1 MSHCRCCCWGSVSAE
16 MEIRE
21 IIEEMESGRKEEEG
35 RTSGWESNKCLIK
48 LKCTFNNSTLNYEQY
63 LYSSKCTL
71 STSVIP
77 AGSNVL
83 FAPLLQYISVSGAE
97 PWSVPLPGLVKYR
110 RLPARPQQPALP
122 LTALNPAGPWGQW
135 RLPQPQRGQQHRKP
149 AGSHDAS
156 RHWQLAGWV
165 ELCVGVC
172 VRSLPV
178 CLRCSQ
184 VFDTW
189 IVSFSSC
196 HYLTP

>member
-1 MSHCRCCCWGSVSAE
+1 MSHCRCCCGSVSTE

-35 RTSGWESNKCLIK
+35 RTSGWEPNKCLIK

-63 LYSSKCTL
+63 LYSFKCTL

-83 FAPLLQYISVSGAE
+83 FAPLLQYIPVSGAE

-122 LTALNPAGPWGQW
+122 LTSLHPAGPRGQ
-135 RLPQPQRGQQHRKP
+135 RRIPQPQRGQQHRKP
-149 AGSHDAS
+149 AGSHDAP

-165 ELCVGVC
+165 ELCVAVC
-172 VRSLPV
+172 RFSACMFAL
-178 CLRCSQ
+178 
-184 VFDTW
+184 FA
-189 IVSFSSC
+189 SF
-196 HYLTP
+196 